1 MKLFWSFLIVFFE
14 KIFSKIRKNF
24 FRFWKL
30 KRQTHKKTIQNDNE
44 INNMESEMR
53 ILARKTKDI
62 LSRYRA
68 LQVKFRDLEREKDVT
83 IETERKAR
91 KKAENELIEMK
102 KIREGT

>member
-1 MKLFWSFLIVFFE
+1 
-14 KIFSKIRKNF
+14 
-24 FRFWKL
+24 
-30 KRQTHKKTIQNDNE
+30 
-44 INNMESEMR
+44 MESEMR

-91 KKAENELIEMK
+91 KKAENEFCLSLPRVGIIMF
-102 KIREGT
+102 IIPS